1 MSFKGYTYQVVMV
14 RPAIFRMNEQ
24 TAVNNYFQKSG
35 DHLSGLTAAAQQ
47 EFDVF
52 VDKLREAGVEVIVHQ
67 DDSHAD
73 TPDAVFPNNWVSFHP
88 KNKACLYPMFAPNR
102 RQERTP
108 FLFKTLESA
117 EIPIDVIH
125 DWSTFE
131 TQNQFLEG
139 TGSLVLDRV
148 HRIAYAAIS
157 NRTHPDLVQEFCST
171 MNYEPVVFSAF
182 QSVDGKREA
191 IYHTNVLM
199 GLGPNFTVIC
209 LDTIDD
215 AHERQRVENK
225 LQTTGKEI
233 IALSTEQMHQMA
245 GNMICLH
252 NQHEWL
258 LVMSAR
264 AFRSLTPH
272 QKKLLQNHAK
282 LVYSDLD
289 TIETLGGGSARCM
302 IAEVF

>member
-1 MSFKGYTYQVVMV
+1 
-14 RPAIFRMNEQ
+14 
-24 TAVNNYFQKSG
+24 
-35 DHLSGLTAAAQQ
+35 
-47 EFDVF
+47 
-52 VDKLREAGVEVIVHQ
+52 
-67 DDSHAD
+67 
-73 TPDAVFPNNWVSFHP
+73 
-88 KNKACLYPMFAPNR
+88 PNR

-171 MNYEPVVFSAF
+171 MNYESVVFSAF
-182 QSVDGKREA
+182 QSVDGRREA

-199 GLGPNFTVIC
+199 GLGPNFAVIC

-225 LQTTGKEI
+225 LQTTGKQI

-252 NQHEWL
+252 NQREWL

-272 QKKLLQNHAK
+272 QKNLLQTHAK

-302 IAEVF
+302 ITEVF